1 MFGEIGIPFDLDG
14 KAAYTT
20 GDYSAQISALDA
32 NMCALERDLL
42 SFTLWNYTSD
52 NSHEWGDQWNG
63 EDLSLYSPLPNP
75 TPSSQANEP
84 LLAESTQHEQ
94 GEKIDLNRGGRAC
107 SAFVRPF
114 PIATP
119 GTPKQ
124 MSFDVKE
131 GVFTY
136 AFTHALTSNGKWD
149 ISSHGLSSTAC
160 EIFLPKIQYASEDV
174 QVWVSG
180 GEAVV
185 LPDHQRV
192 VWQCGCVVSESGS
205 GSGSPVS
212 DEEEG
217 GGDEASQTS
226 DVPLTGSTTMGRR
239 RKVGDS
245 VIAHKIVIQRRRK
258 ADDGMSTTDS
268 RGKDG
273 AVIALEMDRDDE
285 GGICPSACCIT

>member
-75 TPSSQANEP
+75 TSSPEENAP
-84 LLAESTQHEQ
+84 LLAESAEDEQ
-94 GEKIDLNRGGRAC
+94 GEKVDLNRGGRAC

-160 EIFLPKIQYASEDV
+160 EIYLPQIQYGSRAEDV
-174 QVWVSG
+174 TVWVSG
-180 GEAVV
+180 GEAAV

-192 VWQCGCVVSESGS
+192 VWHCGCVVSESAS
-205 GSGSPVS
+205 GSVSPAS
-212 DEEEG
+212 EEEEE
-217 GGDEASQTS
+217 GDEASQTS
-226 DVPLTGSTTMGRR
+226 DVPLTGTTPGRR

-245 VIAHKIVIQRRRK
+245 VIAHKIVVQRRRRV
-258 ADDGMSTTDS
+258 DEGMSTTDG

-285 GGICPSACCIT
+285 GGICPSACCIS